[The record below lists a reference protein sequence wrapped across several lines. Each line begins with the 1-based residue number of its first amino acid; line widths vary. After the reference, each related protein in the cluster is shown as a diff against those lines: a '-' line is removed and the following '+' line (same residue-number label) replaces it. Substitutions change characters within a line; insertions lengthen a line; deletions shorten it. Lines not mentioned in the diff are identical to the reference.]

1 MQKKWLL
8 LVTLLLIVG
17 TAFTGGYWTRSAVAQ
32 EKLSSAP
39 KAESLPPDILPETLA
54 RIGWATRD
62 EFTTPEDLAAYDH
75 AVSLMPQL
83 AKHSYAGPTKTC
95 TETVTCIDGNGIRLH
110 IPVVHTAYRD
120 IIQNLNQKNG
130 LDAVVNGRYTQLAT
144 LVSCRENDV
153 EPDWLAHEKNSMKV
167 LPREIV
173 EIVRNNKDTTGLEE
187 KDAVLIRFGRELFR
201 QSKVSSKTFADMQ
214 RLFGTRG
221 TLAVTL
227 IMAHYD
233 DNAILYRVYDQRMGS
248 EDPRPFPDIVAK
260 EAKQPS

>member
-1 MQKKWLL
+1 MQKRWLAVVVVLL
-8 LVTLLLIVG
+8 LVAV
-17 TAFTGGYWTRSAVAQ
+17 AFAGGYWTRTALAQ
-32 EKLSSAP
+32 QNSTPAQ
-39 KAESLPPDILPETLA
+39 KAENLPPDIHPETLA

-75 AVSLMPQL
+75 AVSVMPQL
-83 AKHSYAGPTKTC
+83 AKHTYTGPTKTC
-95 TETVTCIDGNGIRLH
+95 AETVTCIDGNGIRLH
-110 IPVVHTAYRD
+110 IPIVHTAYRD

-130 LDAVVNGRYTQLAT
+130 LDPVINGHYTQLAT

-153 EPDWLAHEKNSMKV
+153 EPDWVNHEKNSVKV

-173 EIVRNNKDTTGLEE
+173 EIVRNNQDTTGMDE

-201 QSKVSSKTFADMQ
+201 QPKVSSKTFADMQ

-260 EAKQPS
+260 EAKHPS